1 MATKHCVWGIIFEN
15 WYESHLCRTRKS
27 GYATCKALEQ
37 YADHK
42 IKRLRES
49 VVRIKRII
57 TFNFQNSKRTYLGV
71 GGEKEHAFML
81 VQ

>member
-1 MATKHCVWGIIFEN
+1 MDRGERKEDKKHLFLNEM
-15 WYESHLCRTRKS
+15 LK
-27 GYATCKALEQ
+27 K
-37 YADHK
+37 DHK

-71 GGEKEHAFML
+71 GVKKEHAFML
-81 VQ
+81 AQ

>member
-1 MATKHCVWGIIFEN
+1 MDRGERKEDKKHLFLNEM
-15 WYESHLCRTRKS
+15 LKT
-27 GYATCKALEQ
+27 
-37 YADHK
+37 DHK

-57 TFNFQNSKRTYLGV
+57 TFNFQNSKRAYLGV

>member
-1 MATKHCVWGIIFEN
+1 MDRGERKEDKKHLFLNEM
-15 WYESHLCRTRKS
+15 LKT
-27 GYATCKALEQ
+27 
-37 YADHK
+37 DHK

-71 GGEKEHAFML
+71 GGKKEHALML
-81 VQ
+81 GQ